1 MEISSEEF
9 AEALRT
15 FRASAF
21 RLEAQPRYIEP
32 VEQELLDRYLAG
44 EFMAPD
50 EVPELAAWFAQ
61 VAAQSAAGQKIARV
75 RVQAEPPTTYQ
86 RFEQWADPWNI
97 RAGETIRY
105 MTESKAREVG
115 LFPATEG
122 KDWWLLDDTTL
133 ITFMYD
139 EPGRRI
145 GYDRTTEPEHVAQAV
160 AWRNLAISHSSPS
173 SNETTAAS

>member
-1 MEISSEEF
+1 MEITDEEF
-9 AEALRT
+9 TEALRT

-21 RLEAQPRYIEP
+21 RLETQPRYIEP
-32 VEQELLDRYLAG
+32 VEQELVDRYLAG

-61 VAAQSAAGQKIARV
+61 VAAQSAAGLKIVRV

-86 RFEQWADPWNI
+86 RIEQWADPWNI
-97 RAGETIRY
+97 RAGETIHY

-145 GYDRTTEPEHVAQAV
+145 GYDRTTEREQVAQAM
-160 AWRNLAISHSSPS
+160 AWRDLAISHSVPS
-173 SNETTAAS
+173 TSRSGAAR

>member
-1 MEISSEEF
+1 MDITPEEF

-21 RLEAQPRYIEP
+21 RLETQPRYVEP
-32 VEQELLDRYLAG
+32 VERELLDRYLAG
-44 EFMAPD
+44 QYMAPD
-50 EVPELAAWFAQ
+50 EVPELAAYFAQ
-61 VAAQSAAGQKIARV
+61 VTAQSAAGQKRTRV

-97 RAGETIRY
+97 RAGETIYY
-105 MTESKAREVG
+105 MTESTAREIG

-122 KDWWLLDDTTL
+122 KDWWLIDDTTL

-145 GYDRTTEPEHVAQAV
+145 GYDRTTDHKQVAQAM
-160 AWRNLAISHSSPS
+160 AWRDLAISHSVPS
-173 SNETTAAS
+173 INRSSAAI

>member
-1 MEISSEEF
+1 MEITSEEF
-9 AEALRT
+9 TEALRT

-21 RLEAQPRYIEP
+21 RLETQPRYIEP

-50 EVPELAAWFAQ
+50 AVPELAAWFAQ
-61 VAAQSAAGQKIARV
+61 VAAQSAAGQKMTRV
-75 RVQAEPPTTYQ
+75 RVQAEPPTPYQ
-86 RFEQWADPWNI
+86 QFEQWADAWNI

-105 MTESKAREVG
+105 MTESTAREVD

-145 GYDRTTEPEHVAQAV
+145 GFDRTTDREQVAQAV
-160 AWRNLAISHSSPS
+160 AWRDLAISHSVPS
-173 SNETTAAS
+173 INRSSAAI

>member
-1 MEISSEEF
+1 MEISAEEF

-21 RLEAQPRYIEP
+21 RLETQPHYIEAA
-32 VEQELLDRYLAG
+32 EQELLDRYLAG

-61 VAAQSAAGQKIARV
+61 VAAQSAAGQKRTRV
-75 RVQAEPPTTYQ
+75 RVQAEPPTPYQ
-86 RFEQWADPWNI
+86 EFEQWADPWNV

-105 MTESKAREVG
+105 MSESTAREVG

-122 KDWWLLDDTTL
+122 RDWWLLDDTVL
-133 ITFMYD
+133 ITFVHD
-139 EPGRRI
+139 EAGRRI
-145 GYDRTTEPEHVAQAV
+145 RYDRTTDREQVARAV
-160 AWRNLAISHSSPS
+160 AWRDLAISHSAPSTSRSP
-173 SNETTAAS
+173 AAS